1 MKNNIGVYGQDVTIG
16 QCIATGDPTFCNL
29 IVRDATGSLWRSA
42 GGYVIDTNI
51 NVGSVKTRGIDVGV
65 NYARRVG
72 TGSISFSMQGTYLD
86 SFKVD
91 DGVSVPYDCAGY
103 YGLVCGTPAPKW
115 RHKARLSYNMENGL
129 GLSLAWRYFGS
140 VDIDRKSTN
149 PTLNGAF
156 AAVNETIKSQS
167 YFDVAATFDITDQYT
182 FRLGVQN
189 ILDNDPPIIGANGA
203 SGVINACTAVFCSGN
218 TFPNVYD
225 AMGRYMYAGVTL
237 KF

>member
-1 MKNNIGVYGQDVTIG
+1 
-16 QCIATGDPTFCNL
+16 
-29 IVRDATGSLWRSA
+29 
-42 GGYVIDTNI
+42 
-51 NVGSVKTRGIDVGV
+51 
-65 NYARRVG
+65 
-72 TGSISFSMQGTYLD
+72 
-86 SFKVD
+86 
-91 DGVSVPYDCAGY
+91 
-103 YGLVCGTPAPKW
+103 
-115 RHKARLSYNMENGL
+115 MENGL